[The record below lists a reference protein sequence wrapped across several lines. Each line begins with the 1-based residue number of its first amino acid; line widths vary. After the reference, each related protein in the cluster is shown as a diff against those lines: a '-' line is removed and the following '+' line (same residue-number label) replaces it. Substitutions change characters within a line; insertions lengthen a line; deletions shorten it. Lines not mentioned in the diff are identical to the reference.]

1 MPFTFN
7 QLLIEAGL
15 EPSDVRLLRHQTPLA
30 GKRSLLDVWRSDRP
44 LFEDYQSLQFTAKR
58 ASFARPYWATFFGT
72 WDGRTLFGGIYRVG
86 QPDAL
91 TEAVEV
97 LLTGTVDPP
106 NTVDRYPTKLSDHLA
121 EYSERL
127 YVEWG
132 GGSSGKRS
140 WSQRAEA
147 QNKVVTELHL
157 GTAEEPFPGYMSLS
171 APLSAI
177 SEAPWGWVQRLS
189 EARGVYLLA
198 CPRNGELYVGS
209 ASGTGGFWSRWQ
221 EYCRTGHGG
230 NVALISRE
238 PTDWRVSILQVA
250 GSTDTLDDILRA
262 EQVWK
267 AKLQTAAFG
276 LTRN

>member
-15 EPSDVRLLRHQTPLA
+15 DPKHVRLLRHQTPLA
-30 GKRSLLDVWRSDRP
+30 DKRSLLDVWRRERV

-58 ASFARPYWATFFGT
+58 ASFARPYWVAFFGT
-72 WDGRTLFGGIYRVG
+72 WDGRTLFAGIYQVG
-86 QPDAL
+86 EPTAL
-91 TEAVEV
+91 TETVEV
-97 LLTGTVDPP
+97 LLTKTVDPP
-106 NTVDRYPTKLSDHLA
+106 DIVDRYPTALSGYLA

-147 QNKVVTELHL
+147 QNKVVTELHI
-157 GTAEEPFPGYMSLS
+157 GAAEEPFPGYMDFA

-177 SEAPWGWVQRLS
+177 SEAPPTWVQRLS
-189 EARGVYLLA
+189 EAKAVYLLA
-198 CPRNGELYVGS
+198 CPRTGELYVGS
-209 ASGTGGFWSRWQ
+209 ASGAGGFWSRWQ
-221 EYCRTGHGG
+221 DYRRTGHGG
-230 NVALISRE
+230 NAALISRE

-250 GSTDTLDDILRA
+250 GSTDTLDDVLRA
-262 EQVWK
+262 EQLWK
-267 AKLQTAAFG
+267 AKLQTGHFG

>member
-91 TEAVEV
+91 AEAVEV

-106 NTVDRYPTKLSDHLA
+106 NTVDRYPTELSEQLA

-140 WSQRAEA
+140 WSQRADA
-147 QNKVVTELHL
+147 QNKIVTELHISA
-157 GTAEEPFPGYMSLS
+157 AEEPFPGYMNLA

-177 SEAPWGWVQRLS
+177 SEAPSTWVQCLS

-198 CPRNGELYVGS
+198 CPRTGELYVGS
-209 ASGTGGFWSRWQ
+209 ASGADGFWSRWQ
-221 EYCRTGHGG
+221 EYRRTGHGG
-230 NVALISRE
+230 QRRPHWPE
-238 PTDWRVSILQVA
+238 PTDWRLSILQVA

-262 EQVWK
+262 EQLWK
-267 AKLQTAAFG
+267 AKLQTGNFG